1 MSETAKPKF
10 DLVDALKKNSDQV
23 VPWAILIGLLGA
35 LTYAFGNELDSRGAM
50 KFWDNPKYSHGWLV
64 PVFTVILL
72 WLRYEPFGPVKI
84 HERWAGFALLA
95 AGITMRMVATFY
107 TSHVAE
113 MVSFVP
119 SVAGVFLLMGGWR
132 MIRWAGP
139 AVAFLVFMFPLPG
152 FLDTQLLRPLQKI
165 ATRSSTYV
173 LQTMGIPSYYEGNVI
188 YIGEM
193 QLGVVEACSGLRMLT
208 IFIALSFA
216 IVLVTERPLWERI
229 VIVLSSI
236 PIALVSNIVRIVV
249 TALLY
254 KTVGA
259 EWVDRVFHDLDGWLM
274 MPFALGLLY
283 LEFQILS
290 HLVIDDTPSGPLQVT

>member
-1 MSETAKPKF
+1 MPESAKPKF
-10 DLVDALKKNSDQV
+10 DLVDTLKNNSDQV

-50 KFWDNPKYSHGWLV
+50 KFWENPKYSHGWLV

-72 WLRYEPFGPVKI
+72 WMRYEPFGPVKLR
-84 HERWAGFALLA
+84 ERWAGFALLSV
-95 AGITMRMVATFY
+95 GIAIRMVATFY
-107 TSHVAE
+107 LSHVAE

-132 MIRWAGP
+132 MMRWAGP

-152 FLDTQLLRPLQKI
+152 FLDAQLLTPLQRI

-229 VIVLSSI
+229 VIVFSSI
-236 PIALVSNIVRIVV
+236 PIALISNIVRIVV

-254 KTVGA
+254 KAVGA

-290 HLVIDDTPSGPLQVT
+290 HLVIDDSPSGPLQVA

>member
-1 MSETAKPKF
+1 MADTATRNPSLA
-10 DLVDALKKNSDQV
+10 DTLKANSDQV
-23 VPWAILIGLLGA
+23 VPWSILAGLLIV
-35 LTYAFGNELDSRGAM
+35 LLYAFGNELDSRGAM
-50 KFWDNPKYSHGWLV
+50 QFWDNPKYSHGWLV

-72 WLRYEPFGPVKI
+72 WMRYEPFGPVKPG
-84 HERWAGFALLA
+84 ERWAGFGLLS
-95 AGITMRMVATFY
+95 AGVAMRMAATY
-107 TSHVAE
+107 YSSHVAE

-119 SVAGVFLLMGGWR
+119 SVAGVFLLVGGWR
-132 MIRWAGP
+132 MMRWAGP
-139 AVAFLVFMFPLPG
+139 AVAFLIFMFPLPG
-152 FLDTQLLRPLQKI
+152 FLDSRLLAPLQAI

-173 LQTMGIPSYYEGNVI
+173 LQTMGIPSYSEGNVI

-216 IVLVTERPLWERI
+216 IVLVTERPFWERV

-236 PIALVSNIVRIVV
+236 PIALVSNIVRIIV

-254 KTVGA
+254 ITIGA

-283 LEFQILS
+283 VEFQILS
-290 HLVIDDTPSGPLQVT
+290 HLVIDDAATGPLQVA

>member
-1 MSETAKPKF
+1 MAETAKPKF
-10 DLVDALKKNSDQV
+10 DLADTLKNNSDQV
-23 VPWAILIGLLGA
+23 VPWVILVGLLGA
-35 LTYAFGNELDSRGAM
+35 LVYAFGNELDSRGAM

-72 WLRYEPFGPVKI
+72 WMRYEPFGPVKI
-84 HERWAGFALLA
+84 YERWAGFALLS
-95 AGITMRMVATFY
+95 AGIAMRMAATFY
-107 TSHVAE
+107 VSHVAE

-132 MIRWAGP
+132 MLRWAGP

-152 FLDTQLLRPLQKI
+152 FLDSGLLQPLQKI

-216 IVLVTERPLWERI
+216 IVLVTDRPIWERI

-290 HLVIDDTPSGPLQVT
+290 HLVIDDSPTGPLQVT